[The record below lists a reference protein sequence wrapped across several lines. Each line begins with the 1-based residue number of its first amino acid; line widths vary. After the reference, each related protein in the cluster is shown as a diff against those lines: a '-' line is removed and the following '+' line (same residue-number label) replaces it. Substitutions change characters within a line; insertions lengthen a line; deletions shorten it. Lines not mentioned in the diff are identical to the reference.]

1 MQRACAIYVFCAGH
15 APAVRSVM
23 QNANSVT
30 INGKTRL
37 CGLIGNPVEHTISP
51 DIHNTL
57 ANACGID
64 LVYAPFHVE
73 TGRLEAAVKGAY
85 ALNVLG
91 VNVTVPYK
99 KEIIPF
105 LQEVDPLAAA
115 VESVNTLVR
124 VEGGYKGFNTDMSG
138 LYRAMQED
146 GVSLKGQEVI
156 LLGAGGVGRAVAY
169 LCAMKGASC
178 VYLLNRNADKAQ
190 KVAEEVNERS
200 GNPCVCA
207 MGLDGWK
214 ELPDRRYLCI
224 QATSVGLYP
233 DCERAVVEDTAFY
246 EKVHTGYDLIYRPAE
261 TKFMRMVKEAG
272 GSSFNGLKM
281 LVYQG
286 IEAFELWTGASV
298 LADVSAQIYEMLG
311 GAVSG

>member
-1 MQRACAIYVFCAGH
+1 
-15 APAVRSVM
+15 M

-73 TGRLEAAVKGAY
+73 TGRLEEAVKGAY

-99 KEIIPF
+99 KEVIPF
-105 LQEVDPLAAA
+105 LQEADPLAAA

-138 LYRAMQED
+138 LYRAMRED
-146 GVSLKGQEVI
+146 GVSLEGEEVL

-169 LCAMKGASC
+169 LCAMKGASR
-178 VYLLNRNADKAQ
+178 VYLLNRSADKAQ
-190 KVAEEVNERS
+190 MVAEEVNERS
-200 GNPCVCA
+200 GNPCVHA
-207 MGLDGWK
+207 MELDGWRK
-214 ELPDRRYLCI
+214 LPERQYLCI

-233 DCERAVVEDTAFY
+233 DCERAAVEDAAFY
-246 EKVHTGYDLIYRPAE
+246 EKIHTGYDLIYRPAE
-261 TKFMRMVKEAG
+261 TKFLRMTKEAG
-272 GSSFNGLKM
+272 GRAFNGLKM

-286 IEAFELWTGASV
+286 VEAFELWTGAAV
-298 LADVSAQIYEMLG
+298 TKDVAAQIYEMLNRS
-311 GAVSG
+311 VSG